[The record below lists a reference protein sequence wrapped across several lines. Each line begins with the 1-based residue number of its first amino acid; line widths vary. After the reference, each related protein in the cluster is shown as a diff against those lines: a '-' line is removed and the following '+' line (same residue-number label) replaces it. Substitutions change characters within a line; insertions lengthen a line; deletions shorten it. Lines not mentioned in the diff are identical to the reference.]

1 MVDGGDVETSE
12 DADAAVSVDGPCGG
26 GGGGKAVEALFKT
39 IVGCCSVSLLMD
51 DSSKAN
57 ASQSLVLE

>member
-26 GGGGKAVEALFKT
+26 GDGKAVEALVKT
-39 IVGCCSVSLLMD
+39 VVGCCSVSLLMD